1 VPRQADAWL
10 RLPWTSPGNWQNR
23 VRLVS
28 RIPYRPGVHLR
39 EEVPADAEAVRE
51 VHLTAFGDH
60 GTVVADLTD
69 SLRHLP
75 GLSLVAEVAGRLV
88 GHVLF
93 TRNLLDAPKRL
104 VDVQVLSPVAVLP
117 SHQRQGIGAAL
128 IRKGLDTLADRNVP
142 AVFLEGDP
150 RYYSR
155 LGFTPAGDR
164 GYRRPSLRIPEPAF
178 QVYELPA
185 HEPWMTGTLVYAE
198 EFWRHDA
205 VGLRP

>member
-1 VPRQADAWL
+1 MHDAWL
-10 RLPWTSPGNWQNR
+10 RLPWTSPSHWQNR
-23 VRLVS
+23 VRLTWPS
-28 RIPYRPGVHLR
+28 PYLRGVHLR
-39 EEVPADAEAVRE
+39 EELGADASAVRE

-60 GTVVADLTD
+60 GSVVADLTE
-69 SLRHLP
+69 SLRDLP
-75 GLSLVAEVAGRLV
+75 GLSLVAEVSGQVV
-88 GHVLF
+88 GHAMF

-117 SHQRQGIGAAL
+117 SHQRQGIAAAL
-128 IRKGLDTLADRNVP
+128 IKRGLETLAAQDVP

-155 LGFTPAGDR
+155 LDFTPAGDK
-164 GYRRPSLRIPEPAF
+164 GYRRPSLRIPEWAF

-205 VGLRP
+205 VGLRT